1 MGTRTGSIDPGI
13 LVYLQREQ
21 HATADQLDQILNKQ
35 AGFLGIS
42 GVSNDLRQVEKAAAE
57 GNERAKLA
65 INMFIY
71 RLRFF
76 IGAMLASLGGV
87 DVLTFT
93 AGVGEHAP
101 EIRAAA
107 CEAFS
112 FLNLKIDPQKNAASP
127 IDQDIATEDSAVR
140 VLVVHTEEDWQIA
153 KECWHVI
160 HNA

>member
-1 MGTRTGSIDPGI
+1 
-13 LVYLQREQ
+13 
-21 HATADQLDQILNKQ
+21 
-35 AGFLGIS
+35 
-42 GVSNDLRQVEKAAAE
+42 
-57 GNERAKLA
+57 
-65 INMFIY
+65 MFIY

-107 CEAFS
+107 CEAFG

-127 IDQDIATEDSAVR
+127 VDQDIATEDSAVR

-153 KECWHVI
+153 KECWHVM
-160 HNA
+160 HLEHKF